1 MCFSTI
7 ANIDLYLNR
16 LNIFCLIQNL
26 RYDMIHIKQ
35 NGRVYEISFR
45 YDPTI
50 VHLIKQVPQ
59 KQWVSESKHWTIPV
73 EHLGLFINQIKGT
86 VYENQVVVDSEEHI
100 GENSELETS
109 TAIPD
114 IDISNVPFYVKKGCE
129 PYKHQI
135 DFMKIKEG
143 EWGAINFN
151 NMIPVHESCLHKVE
165 MKILSSDSIAEI
177 AYKNLL
183 SNQLSW
189 CDSHSALILKQ
200 AAKLYAVIT
209 EGRAWGRLAARCC
222 DFALDE
228 RRCLLYGVERGTPEM

>member
-1 MCFSTI
+1 MAFSFYTVD
-7 ANIDLYLNR
+7 AKYCS
-16 LNIFCLIQNL
+16 FL
-26 RYDMIHIKQ
+26 READPCVPYTMERKELRPFVGIVFSI
-35 NGRVYEISFR
+35 NAFR
-45 YDPTI
+45 YYAPLTSP
-50 VHLIKQVPQ
+50 KP
-59 KQWVSESKHWTIPV
+59 KHRSMK
-73 EHLGLFINQIKGT
+73 N
-86 VYENQVVVDSEEHI
+86 
-100 GENSELETS
+100 
-109 TAIPD
+109 
-114 IDISNVPFYVKKGCE
+114 
-129 PYKHQI
+129 QI
-135 DFMKIKEG
+135 DFMKIKDG

-228 RRCLLYGVERGTPEM
+228 RRCLLYGVGRGTPEM